1 VVAENSVGDE
11 AHAGSCAIP
20 SNSVRTVSQS
30 AARCLIHRARIGV
43 SVRTCL
49 TLEPMRHRQGSTS
62 LSLQSEET
70 SEPAR
75 GSGKG
80 LVVLVALL
88 LVLLA
93 GLGFLGYEILRRVD
107 AVEQQVASLS
117 ARTNEVT
124 SLSRQAMDRAVEAET
139 SARAAA
145 EGRQL
150 AEAQTGEARQEA
162 DAARQ
167 EAITA
172 RETAARA
179 QAEADQVRKKAEAEI
194 DRLEAALGQIA
205 ETRRTALGLVMN
217 LGSDYLKFEF
227 DKAEL
232 RQEDREL
239 LSRIAGILLTSQDYT
254 ISVNGHTDDVGSEA
268 YNQKLSERRATAVRD
283 YLVQAGLPAG
293 ILSVTGHGKALP
305 LVPGRSEEARAKN
318 RRVELGIASTRIR
331 YGR

>member
-1 VVAENSVGDE
+1 
-11 AHAGSCAIP
+11 
-20 SNSVRTVSQS
+20 
-30 AARCLIHRARIGV
+30 
-43 SVRTCL
+43 
-49 TLEPMRHRQGSTS
+49 MRHRPGSTS
-62 LSLQSEET
+62 LSLQSETT

-80 LVVLVALL
+80 FVVLVALL
-88 LVLLA
+88 LVLLLA

-124 SLSRQAMDRAVEAET
+124 SLSRQAMDRAAEAET

-167 EAITA
+167 EATAA

-232 RQEDREL
+232 RQQDREL

-283 YLVQAGLPAG
+283 YLVQAGLPAE

-305 LVPGRSEEARAKN
+305 LVSGRSEEARAKN